1 MKKEA
6 LKEIKE
12 KILKLKDSDAKKKIL
27 KDIEEKA
34 ANKTIVK

>member
-1 MKKEA
+1 MKKA
-6 LKEIKE
+6 LEEIKE

-34 ANKTIVK
+34 TNKTVVK